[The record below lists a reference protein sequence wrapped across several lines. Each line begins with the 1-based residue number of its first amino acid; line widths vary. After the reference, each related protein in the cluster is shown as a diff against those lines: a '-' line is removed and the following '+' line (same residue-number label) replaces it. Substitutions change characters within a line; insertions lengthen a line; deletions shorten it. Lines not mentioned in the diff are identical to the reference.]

1 MARKLLT
8 MRHAGPAWVGAIGM
22 GMLAAIMV
30 PPTAHAQSKPR
41 LETVHVFQ
49 PLEGDNPGPLT
60 RASDGRF
67 YGTATYGGDLHFGTV
82 FSMDFSGQV
91 TVLHSFDAAVDGRYP
106 MTTLLAA
113 RDGYL
118 YGTTRYGGPSA
129 CGALFRV
136 SPATGSYQ
144 LMRPFGGG
152 SKKSE
157 GCMPTGAMAQGAG
170 GWIYG
175 TTEDGGRSN
184 AGTVYKWNPAS
195 GAFKTIR
202 QFAGSG
208 YDDGDSPVSVALSPS
223 GRLFGVTDRGGRF
236 DVGTVYSLNADGSDY
251 RVLYSFTTEGGPV
264 GSRPYGKLLLAN
276 DGNFYGSTGSGGN
289 CCGSI
294 FRVTP
299 DGEVS
304 AVHTFEFFGDIG
316 RSVTGDLTLGP
327 EGLMYGATS
336 DGGVGEGGTVFT
348 MSTSGEAS
356 VWQSFDSAGTPNH
369 PRTGLTRAGAY
380 MYGTASYG
388 YSEGTLVYRV
398 LKK

>member
-1 MARKLLT
+1 MARKFLT
-8 MRHAGPAWVGAIGM
+8 MRHAGPTWAGVIGM
-22 GMLAAIMV
+22 GMVAAIV
-30 PPTAHAQSKPR
+30 ASPVAHAQTKPR

-60 RASDGRF
+60 RGSDGRF
-67 YGTATYGGDLHFGTV
+67 YGAATYGGDLHSGTV

-91 TVLHSFDAAVDGRYP
+91 TVLHSFDAGVDGQYP

-118 YGTTRYGGPSA
+118 YGSTRYGGTSA
-129 CGALFRV
+129 CGSIFRV
-136 SPATGSYQ
+136 SPADGGYQ
-144 LMRPFGGG
+144 LMRPFDGM

-175 TTEDGGRSN
+175 TTEEGGRSN

-202 QFAGSG
+202 HFAGSG
-208 YDDGDSPVSVALSPS
+208 YDDGDSPVSVAISPS
-223 GRLFGVTDRGGRF
+223 GRLFGVTNAGGRF
-236 DVGTVYSLNADGSDY
+236 NAGTVYSLNADGSDY

-264 GSRPYGKLLLAN
+264 GVGPYGKLLLAK
-276 DGNFYGSTGSGGN
+276 DGNFYGSTRSGGN
-289 CCGSI
+289 CCGSV

-299 DGEVS
+299 DGAVS
-304 AVHTFEFFGDIG
+304 AIHTFAFSGDLG
-316 RSVTGDLTLGP
+316 HPVTGDLTLGP
-327 EGLMYGATS
+327 EGLMYGTTR
-336 DGGVGEGGTVFT
+336 GGGAGGGGTVFT

-356 VWQSFDSAGTPNH
+356 VWQSFDYAGTPNA